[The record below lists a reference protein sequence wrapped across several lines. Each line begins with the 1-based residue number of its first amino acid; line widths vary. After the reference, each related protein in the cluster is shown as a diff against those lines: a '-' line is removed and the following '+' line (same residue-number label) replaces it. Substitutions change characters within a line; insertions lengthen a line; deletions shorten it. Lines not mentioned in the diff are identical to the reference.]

1 MIKRLPVFAGAVVFA
16 AALLGAAPTAKG
28 QAAFGLPPAWKVDV
42 TGAASTKA
50 AGRLDFVEY
59 VYIDSSSFTGD
70 QICRLGM
77 VQTALNVTPAA
88 APGTYNV
95 SCTMN
100 SATQGTASFSGTIN
114 STSMSGTITWTLPS
128 GKVYTYSYNG
138 VPFTPAVDPE
148 S

>member
-1 MIKRLPVFAGAVVFA
+1 MIKRMPLFAGVVVFA
-16 AALLGAAPTAKG
+16 AALFGAAPTAKG
-28 QAAFGLPPAWKVDV
+28 QAALGLPPAWKVDV

-50 AGRLDFVEY
+50 AGRNDFVEY

-88 APGTYNV
+88 TAGTYNV
-95 SCTMN
+95 TCTMT
-100 SATQGTASFSGTIN
+100 SVTQGTASFSGTIN
-114 STSMSGTITWTLPS
+114 NTAMSGTITWTLPS
-128 GKVYTYSYNG
+128 GKVYTYNYSG